1 MVNDKYSHR
10 AEHAPQA
17 RTTSLNPLGIPL
29 LFELSAIL
37 AFDTTQSFQTGIKL
51 HYIRSVSFQLL
62 LWQETDSWKTGIT
75 DCLPK
80 MSRPVISA
88 ETRQCAKTFLWRVRI
103 DVNVHLGFASMR
115 DLELQSLRSLR
126 TVPLICLKVT
136 SLSAKETS
144 ITVSLKD
151 TVGALKNKVLGSDF
165 SKESPSYKLVV
176 SKSNRVLKDENSLED
191 EGIQEDGKRKDSLV
205 CTLLVFLRSW
215 AFHDSIFVFCIL

>member
-1 MVNDKYSHR
+1 
-10 AEHAPQA
+10 
-17 RTTSLNPLGIPL
+17 
-29 LFELSAIL
+29 
-37 AFDTTQSFQTGIKL
+37 
-51 HYIRSVSFQLL
+51 
-62 LWQETDSWKTGIT
+62 
-75 DCLPK
+75 
-80 MSRPVISA
+80 
-88 ETRQCAKTFLWRVRI
+88 
-103 DVNVHLGFASMR
+103 MR

-176 SKSNRVLKDENSLED
+176 CKSNRVLKDENSLED

>member
-1 MVNDKYSHR
+1 M
-10 AEHAPQA
+10 
-17 RTTSLNPLGIPL
+17 
-29 LFELSAIL
+29 
-37 AFDTTQSFQTGIKL
+37 
-51 HYIRSVSFQLL
+51 
-62 LWQETDSWKTGIT
+62 
-75 DCLPK
+75 
-80 MSRPVISA
+80 
-88 ETRQCAKTFLWRVRI
+88 RI